1 VSHPEAKDRD
11 KGSPERQR
19 ATAVQTSRN
28 RRARGD
34 HASTPAS
41 SAAASRRRGACPPA
55 EQARP
60 LRLLAGRSRAMTAQE
75 QQLLVGG
82 LAELLADWLSAN
94 PGRLPA
100 RLRAAGSPDLMDQ
113 PDAKEQP

>member
-19 ATAVQTSRN
+19 ATAVLSGRN
-28 RRARGD
+28 RRSRGD
-34 HASTPAS
+34 HATTPPS

-55 EQARP
+55 EQVRP
-60 LRLLAGRSRAMTAQE
+60 LRLLVGRSRAMSAQE

-82 LAELLADWLSAN
+82 LAELLADWLTAN
-94 PGRLPA
+94 PKRLPA

-113 PDAKEQP
+113 PDAKERP